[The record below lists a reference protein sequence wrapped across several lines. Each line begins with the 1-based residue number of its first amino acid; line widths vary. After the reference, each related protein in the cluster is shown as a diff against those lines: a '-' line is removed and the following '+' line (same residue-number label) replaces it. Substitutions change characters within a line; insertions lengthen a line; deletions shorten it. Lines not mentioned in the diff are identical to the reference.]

1 MDDWDFNEEFD
12 DDEGNEIQQDIDEV
26 KEARQT
32 LDEDEDPE
40 VEGED
45 DAEARAKKKE
55 LVWCIPKQFLCKQVL
70 QLPKSSITLLWC
82 FL

>member
-1 MDDWDFNEEFD
+1 MDDWDYNEEFP

-26 KEARQT
+26 KESRQT

-45 DAEARAKKKE
+45 DTEARAKKIE
-55 LVWCIPKQFLCKQVL
+55 LVMRPAHRFFGF
-70 QLPKSSITLLWC
+70 TLIISL
-82 FL
+82 LLLLLAGL